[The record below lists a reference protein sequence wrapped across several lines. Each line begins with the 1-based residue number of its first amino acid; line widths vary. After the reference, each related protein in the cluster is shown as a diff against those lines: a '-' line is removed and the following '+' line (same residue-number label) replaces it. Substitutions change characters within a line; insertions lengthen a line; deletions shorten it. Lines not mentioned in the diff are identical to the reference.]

1 MGKKQGDQN
10 IGKIAQILETVAQ
23 TVAGP
28 KYIHFKAQF
37 ENPAYLHQTTLKP
50 QNTSN
55 KTSFETAF
63 IIGENSK
70 NA

>member
-10 IGKIAQILETVAQ
+10 IEKIAQILETAAQ

-37 ENPAYLHQTTLKP
+37 ENPAYLHQTTFKTLKYL
-50 QNTSN
+50 QQTMLKLLIS
-55 KTSFETAF
+55 
-63 IIGENSK
+63 
-70 NA
+70 